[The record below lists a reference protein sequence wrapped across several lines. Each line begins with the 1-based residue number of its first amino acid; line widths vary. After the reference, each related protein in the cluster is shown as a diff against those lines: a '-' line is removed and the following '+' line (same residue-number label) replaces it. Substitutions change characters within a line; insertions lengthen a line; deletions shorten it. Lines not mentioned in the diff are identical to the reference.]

1 MEHTPKR
8 GTCDDCEVNW
18 DRKGNV
24 KDIVLCPL
32 HAAAPDLLAALEHVN
47 TTLDNIIGDSE
58 LLETYLPL
66 LLQDVRTAIA
76 KGA

>member
-24 KDIVLCPL
+24 KTVVLCPL
-32 HAAAPDLLAALEHVN
+32 HTAAPALLEALE
-47 TTLDNIIGDSE
+47 TLTPPNWSLND
-58 LLETYLPL
+58 PL
-66 LLQDVRTAIA
+66 RRKYANARAAIKLA
-76 KGA
+76 KGD